1 MRDPSASF
9 DPPPAPSA
17 TFSLPDADLVRAAW
31 TDPPPESGFPSR
43 PDTTK
48 TACVAMLGLGV
59 ALLFFVPISGV
70 FFLVAGG
77 LGLTIASEGPA
88 SVSPPN
94 T

>member
-17 TFSLPDADLVRAAW
+17 AFTLPDADLVYAAW
-31 TDPPPESGFPSR
+31 THPPQARGTPSR
-43 PDTTK
+43 PDKAK
-48 TACVAMLGLGV
+48 TVCAAMLALGA
-59 ALLFFVPISGV
+59 ALLLFVPISGV

-77 LGLTIASEGPA
+77 LGLTIASEAPA
-88 SVSPPN
+88 GLSPTN

>member
-17 TFSLPDADLVRAAW
+17 TFALPDADLVRAAW
-31 TDPPPESGFPSR
+31 ADPPPGSGFPSR
-43 PDTTK
+43 PDKTK
-48 TACVAMLGLGV
+48 SACAAMLGLGV

-77 LGLTIASEGPA
+77 LGLTIASEA
-88 SVSPPN
+88 SAGVSRTN